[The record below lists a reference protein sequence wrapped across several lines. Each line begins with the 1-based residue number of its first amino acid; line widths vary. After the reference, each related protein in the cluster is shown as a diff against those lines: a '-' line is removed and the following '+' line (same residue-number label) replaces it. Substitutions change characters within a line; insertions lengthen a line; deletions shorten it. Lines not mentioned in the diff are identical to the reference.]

1 MFFWKNFSSE
11 CLEVSPEC
19 VGWLILD
26 TSWRFFEEDFREL
39 RSKGFEF
46 LESFRDRDFGG
57 FSGKVSVEPS

>member
-1 MFFWKNFSSE
+1 MFFWKNFSRE
-11 CLEVSPEC
+11 CFEVSSEWS
-19 VGWLILD
+19 GWAIFE

-39 RSKGFEF
+39 RSNGFEF